1 MSVNPTNYSGQIDNQ
16 NETYVLLQDGTYFLL
31 LQNGVSKLILEEI
44 GFTPP
49 ATNYSKTNP
58 NATNYIIPTAS

>member
-1 MSVNPTNYSGQIDNQ
+1 MNPTGYSGQRDNQ
-16 NETYVLLQDGTYFLL
+16 DETYLLLQNGTYFLL
-31 LQNGVSKLILEEI
+31 LQNGVSKLILEAI

-58 NATNYIIPTAS
+58 NATNYAIPAAG